1 MSLKKSGGYQ
11 VLAKF
16 SIELHKK
23 DLLLLK
29 QIQKFFNGIGTITLN
44 KNRNSA
50 VFRVFKLKDLTNIV
64 IPHFRKYPLITQK
77 RADYLLFK
85 QAFDLIKCKQH
96 LTIEGLLKIVSIRAS
111 MNNGLTKELKA
122 AFPDVI
128 PAARPSVGD
137 IEIKDPQWLA
147 GFVTAGGCFMI
158 K

>member
-1 MSLKKSGGYQ
+1 LESIKGYFGVGNVLKKDNY
-11 VLAKF
+11 
-16 SIELHKK
+16 IEYVVTSEK
-23 DLLLLK
+23 DLS
-29 QIQKFFNGIGTITLN
+29 IIVNHFDKF
-44 KNRNSA
+44 
-50 VFRVFKLKDLTNIV
+50 
-64 IPHFRKYPLITQK
+64 PLITQK